1 MKGLKIFSWINFGLA
16 AVCLL
21 IAHIEAFVEYKS
33 DWAVHWK
40 LAALIFVLAAV
51 LSLLVVRALKQFK
64 EDWELKELMR
74 P

>member
-1 MKGLKIFSWINFGLA
+1 MKELKIFSWINFGLA
-16 AVCLL
+16 AACLL
-21 IAHIEAFVEYKS
+21 IAHIEALVE
-33 DWAVHWK
+33 WAVHWK

-74 P
+74 S